1 MNKRNWSPI
10 TAAFFPKE
18 RLSRFSLLILEHDDV
33 ECHRR
38 VVEAEFVLVGK
49 ETRIV
54 GRNLI
59 DVELG
64 AVDVARGK
72 RATSR

>member
-1 MNKRNWSPI
+1 VKQKKLVAI
-10 TAAFFPKE
+10 AAAFFPKE

-38 VVEAEFVLVGK
+38 IVGVEFVLVGK

-59 DVELG
+59 DVEPG
-64 AVDVARGK
+64 AVNVARGK
-72 RATSR
+72 RATFR

>member
-1 MNKRNWSPI
+1 V
-10 TAAFFPKE
+10 T
-18 RLSRFSLLILEHDDV
+18 
-33 ECHRR
+33 
-38 VVEAEFVLVGK
+38 EFVLVGK

>member
-38 VVEAEFVLVGK
+38 MVGAEFVPVGK

-59 DVELG
+59 DVEPG
-64 AVDVARGK
+64 AVNVASGK
-72 RATSR
+72 RPTSR